1 MEVSLSGWYVG
12 YAVAAALIV
21 VVVALVGWI
30 LSLARRI
37 GMQANAILVEVS
49 EIKVTT
55 APIPAIGQVNDR
67 LTAIVNQ
74 AVTARKTLVGEQ

>member
-12 YAVAAALIV
+12 YAVAAAVIV

-37 GMQANAILVEVS
+37 GMQANAILTEVT

-55 APIPAIGQVNDR
+55 APIPAIAQVNDR

-74 AVTARKTLVGEQ
+74 AVTARQTLVGDW